1 MVQGLSQPRPSPL
14 DSTAGDVQLV
24 RESPVPSPA
33 PFHGDMRA
41 CRGFLLQTTFVFN
54 QQPRTFASD
63 SSRIAYLTGLLHG
76 RALDWAQ
83 AWFTQN
89 PLDTVSFGQYL
100 EAFRRAFD
108 HPTYSQGAVQ
118 NLLRLRQGSASAAE
132 HSIDFRILAAESGWE
147 ERALKRFFLSSLS
160 EGLKDE
166 LAVLEEA
173 RTLEDLIALTIR
185 LDTRMQ
191 ERWRERNYRLPA
203 PVRRPVATSGHR
215 SPVPPR
221 RRSPGHQHSPAPAP
235 SPEDRDEPMQLGRF
249 HLSQDE
255 RERRIRSGACLYCGE
270 PGHRIPVCPV
280 RPKERARQ

>member
-1 MVQGLSQPRPSPL
+1 MRGSQQAIGSQVAEIGSMVQGLAQPRPSPL

-24 RESPVPSPA
+24 RKSSVPSPE

-76 RALDWAQ
+76 CALDGAQ

-108 HPTYSQGAVQ
+108 HPTYSQDAVQ
-118 NLLRLRQGSASAAE
+118 KLLRLRQGSASAAE
-132 HSIDFRILAAESGWE
+132 HSIDFHILAAESGWE
-147 ERALKRFFLSSLS
+147 ERALQGVFLSCLS
-160 EGLKDE
+160 EELKDK

-173 RTLEDLIALTIR
+173 KTLEDLIALTIR
-185 LDTRMQ
+185 LDTQMQ
-191 ERWRERNYRLPA
+191 ERRRERNYRFPA
-203 PVRRPVATSGHR
+203 PQPRP
-215 SPVPPR
+215 
-221 RRSPGHQHSPAPAP
+221 PALA
-235 SPEDRDEPMQLGRF
+235 
-249 HLSQDE
+249 
-255 RERRIRSGACLYCGE
+255 RSGTFSRGS
-270 PGHRIPVCPV
+270 G
-280 RPKERARQ
+280 